1 MILIFIK
8 KMNNNWKLLQ
18 DYIKKIN
25 LTSFDLIG
33 KEKQLEKDFDS
44 YVNLFYKYKKKI
56 RKINDNNINIL
67 GLDESIDQNVIKKK
81 IKVTSEVSS
90 LNFYVLLNN
99 YLF

>member
-8 KMNNNWKLLQ
+8 KMNNNWKLLH

-56 RKINDNNINIL
+56 RKLNDNNINIL
-67 GLDESIDQNVIKKK
+67 GLDESIDQNVIKKNK
-81 IKVTSEVSS
+81 SYIRRFKFKF
-90 LNFYVLLNN
+90 LCFNKK
-99 YLF
+99 LFT

>member
-1 MILIFIK
+1 
-8 KMNNNWKLLQ
+8 MNNNWKLLQ

-44 YVNLFYKYKKKI
+44 YVNLFYKYKKKK

-67 GLDESIDQNVIKKK
+67 GLDESINQNLIKKK
-81 IKVTSEVSS
+81 DKSYIRRFRFKF
-90 LNFYVLLNN
+90 LYFNKK
-99 YLF
+99 LFT